1 MKDLVEFA
9 PPKDGHQRQEVME
22 EGNPNDEEEVM
33 EEGSV
38 NDEAGGPP
46 PLEPNDEAG
55 GLFEEDVLAGV
66 DPLE

>member
-1 MKDLVEFA
+1 M
-9 PPKDGHQRQEVME
+9 
-22 EGNPNDEEEVM
+22 
-33 EEGSV
+33 